1 MKKYIIPVT
10 EIHEITIEQLIAAS
24 LPKGDG
30 NEGVDGG
37 GALSKEYDDEEGYW
51 D

>member
-10 EIHEITIEQLIAAS
+10 EIHEIVIEQLIAAS
-24 LPKGDG
+24 LPKGD
-30 NEGVDGG
+30 EEVDGG
-37 GALSKEYDDEEGYW
+37 EALGKEYDEDGYW